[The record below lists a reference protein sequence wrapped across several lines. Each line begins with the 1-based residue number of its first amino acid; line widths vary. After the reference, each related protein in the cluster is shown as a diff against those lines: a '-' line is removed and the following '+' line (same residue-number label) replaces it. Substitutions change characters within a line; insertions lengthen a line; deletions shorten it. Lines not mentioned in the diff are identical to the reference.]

1 MGLGLRGSRVLRASA
16 SLIPGYRAKRA
27 QSRRL
32 IFGRSIKGHRL
43 SFFVPSALGV
53 PDRDDQ
59 HHFVFSTM
67 NSSL

>member
-16 SLIPGYRAKRA
+16 NLIPGYRAKRTHT
-27 QSRRL
+27 RRL

-43 SFFVPSALGV
+43 SFFVPSPLGV

-59 HHFVFSTM
+59 RHCVFSMM